1 MIKSLV
7 VSLSLLA
14 LGGTAA
20 SADPQ
25 NARADANSEVIS
37 FDNWEIR
44 QGLIDHSY
52 LLIAESRGHTG
63 RFWLSCDGNGLL
75 NVAVPL
81 IGKYGRDRLRS
92 FPVTIWSDQRKREEL
107 NFLVFENFVA
117 VAMDYH
123 GGQNPKLEAFLNA
136 LQTAKQTF
144 TISYENSVF
153 EFDVGG
159 LPAAQARFTQL
170 CGPRQTQVSVR

>member
-1 MIKSLV
+1 MIKSAIAGI
-7 VSLSLLA
+7 LA
-14 LGGTAA
+14 LEIGGTAA
-20 SADPQ
+20 KADPQ
-25 NARADANSEVIS
+25 ITRAEANSEVVS
-37 FDNWEIR
+37 FDNWQIR

-63 RFWLSCDGNGLL
+63 RFWLSCDSSGSL

-81 IGKYGRDRLRS
+81 NGKYGRDRLRS

-117 VAMDYH
+117 VAMDYD

-144 TISYENSVF
+144 TISYDNSVF

-159 LPAAQARFTQL
+159 LPAAHARFREL
-170 CGPRQTQVSVR
+170 CGPRRTQVSAR